1 MRKPEVL
8 TPASSRWRQFIEA
21 LTDTIVIH
29 DRPYLSWQC
38 DGDSGPKRY
47 RHAKAVMARKS
58 PPCRRQRCCMRANKP
73 NVFELLQSE
82 RRAVVQYAN
91 HFQSSPPRLGIHC
104 GGDGR
109 ADHPSA
115 VIFFGSGGAELHA
128 RCHTACGAL
137 QEFEARAALG
147 NDQPDKRAHRA
158 G

>member
-1 MRKPEVL
+1 ML
-8 TPASSRWRQFIEA
+8 
-21 LTDTIVIH
+21 
-29 DRPYLSWQC
+29 
-38 DGDSGPKRY
+38 
-47 RHAKAVMARKS
+47 
-58 PPCRRQRCCMRANKP
+58 RANKP